1 MSTKRLQR
9 VKVSATGVERG
20 GGRVKQCVNLVRLRG
35 ALTPMTPIPSADDD
49 SNGGKP
55 SGGSET
61 YERRTA
67 VYAPV
72 RLVARVA
79 GRMQRQTSAF
89 TPSEGDPGRRQ
100 GMGDKDVASLSDM
113 LGTAYCGLVAEAAEN
128 GMMLQPVACGYR
140 LIGADG
146 SVLYE
151 SGVGFVGAREGAQL
165 CGVFRPGL
173 TRRSPTDFTI
183 ADFAIE
189 AEAYALEAEIPA
201 YGADSGVAEVEI
213 YVGEQ
218 LHPVDPD
225 GLSEV
230 RIDGA
235 EGNNPTVRLALPG
248 ATTALT
254 PNLRS
259 LTSKAMML
267 SGCGM
272 GWMRVAA
279 RIKAGEARV
288 VRVGDAARGDV
299 AVSRRL
305 SDRVA
310 VQAEEAAKHT
320 LTAEE
325 RLLSA
330 VGTPCGFRA
339 ERCVRSGDTAVMSGI
354 TTVRFEGVS
363 PLEMVVAGEGDDLI
377 ELRARVTGRDGA
389 EVVRE
394 AVMRGDFST
403 IARSVVVGYPSG
415 DMSELHIEAVCG
427 GVSKHFDAML
437 VPSADMSRSLHVTA
451 GLAAAAPERKEEVRG
466 EGERGEDGREHEEKE
481 HMDDSEERGS
491 GAARGRERRV
501 GNALVAVAGDRIA
514 ACLLGA
520 GVEVADMALADRSRT
535 TWDSSKCHLYATAS
549 DGIYGVSVDMASE
562 RIAATSLSGVRVTG
576 SLIPAR
582 EGYYA
587 ATGSGVVAIAG
598 GCVKAI
604 GGGRWMS
611 ARIDPSSG
619 LPLMTDVS
627 GRSFLVDDDGT
638 EYMAD
643 PARQGE
649 AEWRAGV
656 ELEEGERVCGAE
668 LRLRAS
674 SFDGVVEIAA
684 GGRRRMQTVSRWRIR
699 GPIRGVLRLKGVVC
713 PSRPYVE
720 LRLKGRVSADMRLRS
735 ATVDVVAGGG
745 KCV

>member
-1 MSTKRLQR
+1 MQR
-9 VKVSATGVERG
+9 VKVSATGVECG
-20 GGRVKQCVNLVRLRG
+20 GGRVKQCVNLMRHHG
-35 ALTPMTPIPSADDD
+35 ALKPMTPIPSAGDGG
-49 SNGGKP
+49 NGGNP
-55 SGGSET
+55 SGGSVA

-165 CGVFRPGL
+165 CGVFCPGL

-183 ADFAIE
+183 ADFAME

-225 GLSEV
+225 GLAEV

-235 EGNNPTVRLALPG
+235 EGNDPTVRLALPG
-248 ATTALT
+248 TTTALT

-305 SDRVA
+305 NDRVA

-354 TTVRFEGVS
+354 TPVRFEGVS

-377 ELRARVTGRDGA
+377 DLRARVTGRDGA

-403 IARSVVVGYPSG
+403 IARSAVVGYPSG

-451 GLAAAAPERKEEVRG
+451 GLAAAAPERREERR
-466 EGERGEDGREHEEKE
+466 EDERE

-491 GAARGRERRV
+491 VAARGRERRV
-501 GNALVAVAGDRIA
+501 SNALVAVAGDRIA

-535 TWDSSKCHLYATAS
+535 TWDSSRCHLYATAS

-604 GGGRWMS
+604 DGGRWMS

-643 PARQGE
+643 PSRQGE

-699 GPIRGVLRLKGVVC
+699 GPIRGVVRLKGVVC

-720 LRLKGRVSADMRLRS
+720 LRLKGCVSADMRLRS
-735 ATVDVVAGGG
+735 ATVDIVVG

>member
-1 MSTKRLQR
+1 MQR
-9 VKVSATGVERG
+9 VKIKATGVECG
-20 GGRVKQCVNLVRLRG
+20 GGRVKQCVNLMRHRG
-35 ALTPMTPIPSADDD
+35 ALKPMTPIASAEDGG
-49 SNGGKP
+49 NGGNP
-55 SGGSET
+55 SGGSVA

-72 RLVARVA
+72 RMVARVA

-113 LGTAYCGLVAEAAEN
+113 LGMAYCGLVAEAAEN

-140 LIGADG
+140 LIGVDG

-151 SGVGFVGAREGAQL
+151 SGVGFVGARDGAQL

-173 TRRSPTDFTI
+173 TRRSTTDFTI
-183 ADFAIE
+183 ADFAME
-189 AEAYALEAEIPA
+189 ADAYALEAEIPA

-225 GLSEV
+225 GLAEV

-254 PNLRS
+254 PNVRS

-279 RIKAGEARV
+279 RIKAGEAMT

-305 SDRVA
+305 NDRVA
-310 VQAEEAAKHT
+310 AQAEEAAKHT

-377 ELRARVTGRDGA
+377 ELRVSVTGRDGA

-394 AVMRGDFST
+394 DVMRGDFST
-403 IARSVVVGYPSG
+403 IARSAVVGYPSG

-437 VPSADMSRSLHVTA
+437 VPSTDMSRSLHITA
-451 GLAAAAPERKEEVRG
+451 GLAAAAPERIEEVRG
-466 EGERGEDGREHEEKE
+466 EGEMERKEEQRGAEESG
-481 HMDDSEERGS
+481 HIDDSEERGS
-491 GAARGRERRV
+491 GAARGRERRA

-520 GVEVADMALADRSRT
+520 GVEVADMAIADRSRT
-535 TWDSSKCHLYATAS
+535 TWDSSRCHLYAAAS
-549 DGIYGVSVDMASE
+549 DGIYGVSVDMDSE

-576 SLIPAR
+576 ALTPAR

-598 GCVKAI
+598 GCVKAV
-604 GGGRWMS
+604 GGCRWMS
-611 ARIDPSSG
+611 GRIDPSSG
-619 LPLMTDVS
+619 LPLMTDGS
-627 GRSFLVDDDGT
+627 GRSFLIDDDGT

-643 PARQGE
+643 ASRQGE

-699 GPIRGVLRLKGVVC
+699 GPIRGVLRLKGIVC

-735 ATVDVVAGGG
+735 ATVDVVVG

>member
-1 MSTKRLQR
+1 MQR
-9 VKVSATGVERG
+9 VKIAATGVERG
-20 GGRVKQCVNLVRLRG
+20 GGRVKQCVNLMRHRG
-35 ALTPMTPIPSADDD
+35 ALKPMTSIPSAEDD
-49 SNGGKP
+49 SNGGNP
-55 SGGSET
+55 SDGSRA

-72 RLVARVA
+72 RMVARVA

-100 GMGDKDVASLSDM
+100 GMSEKDVASLSDM

-151 SGVGFVGAREGAQL
+151 SGVGFVGAREGTQL

-183 ADFAIE
+183 ADFAME
-189 AEAYALEAEIPA
+189 AEAYALEAEVPA

-225 GLSEV
+225 GLAEV

-288 VRVGDAARGDV
+288 VRVADAARGDV

-305 SDRVA
+305 NDRVA
-310 VQAEEAAKHT
+310 AQAEEAARHT

-363 PLEMVVAGEGDDLI
+363 PLEMVVAGDGDDLI
-377 ELRARVTGRDGA
+377 ELRASVTGRDGA

-403 IARSVVVGYPSG
+403 IARSAVVGYPSG

-427 GVSKHFDAML
+427 GVGKYFSAML
-437 VPSADMSRSLHVTA
+437 VPSADMSRSLHITT
-451 GLAAAAPERKEEVRG
+451 GLAAAAPERREERR
-466 EGERGEDGREHEEKE
+466 EDERE

-491 GAARGRERRV
+491 GAARGRERRA

-520 GVEVADMALADRSRT
+520 GVDVTDMAIADRSRM
-535 TWDSSKCHLYATAS
+535 TWDSSRCHLYAAAS
-549 DGIYGVSVDMASE
+549 DGIYGVSVDMDSE

-576 SLIPAR
+576 SLTPAR

-619 LPLMTDVS
+619 LPLMTDGS

-643 PARQGE
+643 PSRQGE

-699 GPIRGVLRLKGVVC
+699 GPIRGVVRLKGVVC

-735 ATVDVVAGGG
+735 ATVDVVVG

>member
-1 MSTKRLQR
+1 MQK
-9 VKVSATGVERG
+9 VKIKATGVEC
-20 GGRVKQCVNLVRLRG
+20 GGRVKQCVNLMRHRG
-35 ALTPMTPIPSADDD
+35 ALKPMTPIPSAEDD

-55 SGGSET
+55 SGGSVA

-72 RLVARVA
+72 RMVARVA

-100 GMGDKDVASLSDM
+100 GMSDKDVASLSDM

-151 SGVGFVGAREGAQL
+151 SGVGFVGAREGMQL
-165 CGVFRPGL
+165 CGVFCPGL

-183 ADFAIE
+183 ADFAME
-189 AEAYALEAEIPA
+189 AEAYALEAEVPA

-225 GLSEV
+225 GLAEV

-259 LTSKAMML
+259 MTSKAMML

-288 VRVGDAARGDV
+288 VRVDDAARGDV

-305 SDRVA
+305 NDRVTA
-310 VQAEEAAKHT
+310 QAEEAAKHT
-320 LTAEE
+320 MTAEE

-377 ELRARVTGRDGA
+377 ELRASVTSRDGA

-403 IARSVVVGYPSG
+403 IARSAVVGYPSG

-427 GVSKHFDAML
+427 GVSKYFSAML
-437 VPSADMSRSLHVTA
+437 VPSADMSRSLHITT
-451 GLAAAAPERKEEVRG
+451 GLAAAAPERREEVRG
-466 EGERGEDGREHEEKE
+466 EEEDERE
-481 HMDDSEERGS
+481 HMDGGEERGS
-491 GAARGRERRV
+491 GAARGRERRA

-520 GVEVADMALADRSRT
+520 GVEVADMAIADRSRT
-535 TWDSSKCHLYATAS
+535 TWDSSRCHLYAAAS
-549 DGIYGVSVDMASE
+549 DGIYGVSVDMDSE

-576 SLIPAR
+576 SLTPAR

-604 GGGRWMS
+604 GGGRWML

-735 ATVDVVAGGG
+735 ATVDVVVG

>member
-1 MSTKRLQR
+1 
-9 VKVSATGVERG
+9 
-20 GGRVKQCVNLVRLRG
+20 
-35 ALTPMTPIPSADDD
+35 
-49 SNGGKP
+49 
-55 SGGSET
+55 
-61 YERRTA
+61 
-67 VYAPV
+67 
-72 RLVARVA
+72 
-79 GRMQRQTSAF
+79 
-89 TPSEGDPGRRQ
+89 
-100 GMGDKDVASLSDM
+100 
-113 LGTAYCGLVAEAAEN
+113 
-128 GMMLQPVACGYR
+128 
-140 LIGADG
+140 
-146 SVLYE
+146 
-151 SGVGFVGAREGAQL
+151 
-165 CGVFRPGL
+165 
-173 TRRSPTDFTI
+173 
-183 ADFAIE
+183 
-189 AEAYALEAEIPA
+189 
-201 YGADSGVAEVEI
+201 
-213 YVGEQ
+213 
-218 LHPVDPD
+218 
-225 GLSEV
+225 
-230 RIDGA
+230 
-235 EGNNPTVRLALPG
+235 
-248 ATTALT
+248 
-254 PNLRS
+254 
-259 LTSKAMML
+259 
-267 SGCGM
+267 
-272 GWMRVAA
+272 
-279 RIKAGEARV
+279 
-288 VRVGDAARGDV
+288 
-299 AVSRRL
+299 
-305 SDRVA
+305 
-310 VQAEEAAKHT
+310 
-320 LTAEE
+320 
-325 RLLSA
+325 
-330 VGTPCGFRA
+330 
-339 ERCVRSGDTAVMSGI
+339 
-354 TTVRFEGVS
+354 
-363 PLEMVVAGEGDDLI
+363 
-377 ELRARVTGRDGA
+377 
-389 EVVRE
+389 
-394 AVMRGDFST
+394 
-403 IARSVVVGYPSG
+403 
-415 DMSELHIEAVCG
+415 
-427 GVSKHFDAML
+427 
-437 VPSADMSRSLHVTA
+437 
-451 GLAAAAPERKEEVRG
+451 
-466 EGERGEDGREHEEKE
+466 
-481 HMDDSEERGS
+481 MDDSEERGS

-535 TWDSSKCHLYATAS
+535 TWDSSRCHLYATAS

-668 LRLRAS
+668 LRLIAS

>member
-1 MSTKRLQR
+1 MQR
-9 VKVSATGVERG
+9 VKIKATGVECG
-20 GGRVKQCVNLVRLRG
+20 GGRVKQCVNLMRHRG
-35 ALTPMTPIPSADDD
+35 ALKPMTPIPSAEDGG
-49 SNGGKP
+49 NGGNP
-55 SGGSET
+55 SDVSRA

-72 RLVARVA
+72 RMVARVA

-113 LGTAYCGLVAEAAEN
+113 LGTAYCSLVAEAAEN

-183 ADFAIE
+183 ADFAME
-189 AEAYALEAEIPA
+189 AEVYALEAEIPA

-218 LHPVDPD
+218 LHPVNPD
-225 GLSEV
+225 GLAEV

-288 VRVGDAARGDV
+288 VRVADAARGDV

-305 SDRVA
+305 NDKVA
-310 VQAEEAAKHT
+310 AQAEEAAKHT

-330 VGTPCGFRA
+330 IGTPCGFRA

-377 ELRARVTGRDGA
+377 ELRASVTSRDGT

-403 IARSVVVGYPSG
+403 IARSAVVGYPSG

-427 GVSKHFDAML
+427 GVGKYFSAML
-437 VPSADMSRSLHVTA
+437 VPSADMSRSLHITT
-451 GLAAAAPERKEEVRG
+451 GLAAAAPERREERR
-466 EGERGEDGREHEEKE
+466 EDERE

-491 GAARGRERRV
+491 GAARGRERRA

-520 GVEVADMALADRSRT
+520 GVDVTDMAIADRSRM
-535 TWDSSKCHLYATAS
+535 TWDSSRCHLYAAAS
-549 DGIYGVSVDMASE
+549 DGIYGVSVDMDSE

-576 SLIPAR
+576 SLTPAR
-582 EGYYA
+582 GGYYA

-619 LPLMTDVS
+619 LPLMTDGS

-699 GPIRGVLRLKGVVC
+699 GPIRGVVRLKGVVC

-735 ATVDVVAGGG
+735 ATVDVVVG

>member
-9 VKVSATGVERG
+9 VKVSATGVECG
-20 GGRVKQCVNLVRLRG
+20 GGRVKQCVNLMRHHG
-35 ALTPMTPIPSADDD
+35 ALKPMTPIPSAGDGG
-49 SNGGKP
+49 NGGNP
-55 SGGSET
+55 SGGSVA

-165 CGVFRPGL
+165 CGVFCPGL

-183 ADFAIE
+183 ADFAME

-225 GLSEV
+225 GLAEV

-235 EGNNPTVRLALPG
+235 EGNDPTVRLALPG
-248 ATTALT
+248 TTTALT

-305 SDRVA
+305 NDRVA

-354 TTVRFEGVS
+354 TPVRFEGVS

-377 ELRARVTGRDGA
+377 DLRARVTGRDGA

-403 IARSVVVGYPSG
+403 IARSAVVGYPSG

-451 GLAAAAPERKEEVRG
+451 GLAAAAPERREERR
-466 EGERGEDGREHEEKE
+466 EDERE

-491 GAARGRERRV
+491 VAARGRERRV
-501 GNALVAVAGDRIA
+501 SNALVAVAGDRIA

-535 TWDSSKCHLYATAS
+535 TWDSSRCHLYATAS

-604 GGGRWMS
+604 DGGRWMS

-643 PARQGE
+643 PSRQGE

-699 GPIRGVLRLKGVVC
+699 GPIRGVVRLKGVVC

-720 LRLKGRVSADMRLRS
+720 LRLKGCVSADMRLRS
-735 ATVDVVAGGG
+735 ATVDIVVG